1 MKLSLRAKSL
11 LAVLSAIALALLV
24 AGSIGVY
31 AVRAIEAHYGS
42 AFARNYAIVL
52 KQRMVAPI
60 NRELALSLRLAGS
73 EITRDWIKDENNPR
87 KKALFFREAEGY
99 RQDFAD
105 HSYFIASALSRNY
118 YFNDQ
123 AGLFSDQPR
132 YELDPKNG
140 KNTWFFQ
147 ALQNPNAY
155 EINVSPDPD
164 LGLTKVWL
172 NFAVREGAQTIA
184 VAGSGLDLTTFVQ
197 NFVQSPEEGVT
208 TIALDSRG
216 AVQAH
221 RDKEQIA
228 FRAGLVGAEPDK
240 TFGSSLQSGDQ
251 REALLRAMA
260 QARLNPEEA
269 YEFAATLDGK
279 RQMIALSWSPELK
292 WFILAAADLDVAKVL
307 SVKVYVPLLL
317 AGLALFGIA
326 LMLFLS
332 ALNRILLKPIYQLT
346 KAATQVA
353 AGRTDF
359 KLPPIRDD
367 EIGVLTQAFET
378 MAQRVQTQREL
389 LERAVEERTREL
401 REANDELAQLSERDE
416 LTGLGNRRML
426 LAKLKLQDIEVR
438 RQPNPTVLSLAMLD
452 LDHFKQ
458 INDNYGHQAG
468 DSVLVE
474 VSKIIQMQLRATDI
488 VGRWGGEEFMVVLVG
503 SDIHESN
510 VVIERVLQAIATAPI
525 AHNHLTIHVK
535 ASAGIAQRK
544 ENEGFDEL
552 IRRADQGLYYAK
564 DTGRNRVI
572 LI

>member
-1 MKLSLRAKSL
+1 LKLSLRAKSL
-11 LAVLSAIALALLV
+11 LAVGLATLLALLV
-24 AGSIGVY
+24 AASIGVY
-31 AVRAIEAHYGS
+31 AVRAIETHYGS
-42 AFARNYAIVL
+42 AFARNYAMVL
-52 KQRMVAPI
+52 KQRIVAPV

-73 EITRDWIKDENNPR
+73 DITRDWIRDELNPQ

-99 RQDFAD
+99 RKDFAD
-105 HSYFIASALSRNY
+105 QSYFIASASSRNY
-118 YFNDQ
+118 FYND
-123 AGLFSDQPR
+123 ATGPVSDQPR

-147 ALQNPNAY
+147 ALQNPNLF
-155 EINVSPDPD
+155 EINVSPDPQ
-164 LGLTKVWL
+164 LGVTKVWL
-172 NFAVREGAQTIA
+172 NFAVKDGAQTIA
-184 VAGSGLDLTTFVQ
+184 VAGSGLDLTKFVE
-197 NFVQSPEEGVT
+197 NFVQSPESGVT
-208 TIALDSRG
+208 TLAIDSRG
-216 AVQAH
+216 AIQAH

-228 FRAGLVGAEPDK
+228 FRSGLIGAAPDK
-240 TFGSSLQSGDQ
+240 TLSALLQTSKQ
-251 REALLRAMA
+251 REALLRAMEL
-260 QARLNPEEA
+260 ARMNTDEA
-269 YEFAATLDGK
+269 FEFPASLDGK
-279 RQMIALSWSPELK
+279 RQMMAVSWSPELK
-292 WFILAAADLDVAKVL
+292 WYVVAAADLDVANVL
-307 SVKVYVPLLL
+307 SVKVYIPMLL
-317 AGLALFGIA
+317 AGLALFGVA
-326 LMLFLS
+326 LLGFLS

-346 KAATQVA
+346 KAASEVA

-359 KLPPIRDD
+359 KLPKMRDD
-367 EIGVLTQAFET
+367 EIGVLTQAFST

-401 REANDELAQLSERDE
+401 LEANSELAQLSERDE

-438 RQPNPTVLSLAMLD
+438 RQPSPSVLSLAMLD

-458 INDNYGHQAG
+458 VNDTYGHPAG
-468 DSVLVE
+468 DSVLIQ
-474 VSKIIQMQLRATDI
+474 VSELIQKQLRATDI

-510 VVIERVLQAIATAPI
+510 VVIERVLQAISRTPMK
-525 AHNHLTIHVK
+525 HGHVSIHVK

-544 ENEGFDEL
+544 ENEPFDEL